1 MKEKSKSGIDVVLL
15 LIVFNV
21 LGVRQMEAYGGC
33 IKPFEPT
40 IVVIFLENRN
50 QLWHEYAGEN
60 VRDNL

>member
-1 MKEKSKSGIDVVLL
+1 MKEKSKSCIDVLLL

-21 LGVRQMEAYGGC
+21 LGVRKMEEYGGC

-50 QLWHEYAGEN
+50 QL
-60 VRDNL
+60 